1 MWLGLQTVSALERW
15 PLFRVFFIERWPLFR
30 VSFTERWPL
39 FRVSFIERWLYCE
52 CPYREVPLYCF
63 LSAPQFMPRGTTTPT
78 FVNMGSMP
86 QMGAGTLPVTV
97 SRYVCSYVCT
107 YVHVVCTYIC
117 ACTYVHTLK
126 GRGTMYASFLYP
138 LPIT

>member
-15 PLFRVFFIERWPLFR
+15 PLFRVSAL
-30 VSFTERWPL
+30 ERWPL
-39 FRVSFIERWLYCE
+39 FRVSFIERW
-52 CPYREVPLYCF
+52 PLLRVSFIERWPLFRVSFIERFHYTAF
-63 LSAPQFMPRGTTTPT
+63 STPPQFMPRGTTTPT

-97 SRYVCSYVCT
+97 SRYVRMFICMYV
-107 YVHVVCTYIC
+107 C

-126 GRGTMYASFLYP
+126 GRGTVYAFFLYP
-138 LPIT
+138 FT